1 MNEDKSNKRKDPP
14 TKDTTNTNKKK
25 IDKYFGFQTGSDNNK
40 YYAFESKSDAD
51 DFLADFG
58 AVVTKKDT
66 FHLKAE
72 FLAHKKQLD
81 KIALKNTPTTPKL
94 TPTKKKEQL
103 SPEDAASVEK
113 AVRRIIDLRPKNKI
127 VLHWK
132 TTKTSHACLVL
143 VRFKDKQGKEA
154 WNCKAKTIL
163 DIMPQYLHQFVDKHA
178 LFQDDMVKYAFN
190 NFTTS
195 VMRDLDKAPNE
206 AAGRTVSRNGTKSFF
221 EDYILHTH
229 IMLPVPELSDEK
241 EEQAS
246 IVNFCNRLGEALK
259 YVLPGAQFQSILQGC
274 VSPSFWNI
282 LTNPKNGP
290 SMVDYLDD
298 CTINVERLG
307 NLNTHIVLPAA
318 NELITFLL
326 DK

>member
-25 IDKYFGFQTGSDNNK
+25 IDKYFVFQTGSDNNK

-81 KIALKNTPTTPKL
+81 KIALKNTPTTPKP

-113 AVRRIIDLRPKNKI
+113 AVRRIIDLRPKNEI

-143 VRFKDKQGKEA
+143 VRFKDKRSVLESAHCSVLQ
-154 WNCKAKTIL
+154 
-163 DIMPQYLHQFVDKHA
+163 DITYC
-178 LFQDDMVKYAFN
+178 
-190 NFTTS
+190 
-195 VMRDLDKAPNE
+195 
-206 AAGRTVSRNGTKSFF
+206 
-221 EDYILHTH
+221 
-229 IMLPVPELSDEK
+229 ELSIWG
-241 EEQAS
+241 QIGFS
-246 IVNFCNRLGEALK
+246 CRFCTRSYGGISFSPQLSVHN
-259 YVLPGAQFQSILQGC
+259 AQ
-274 VSPSFWNI
+274 N
-282 LTNPKNGP
+282 
-290 SMVDYLDD
+290 
-298 CTINVERLG
+298 
-307 NLNTHIVLPAA
+307 
-318 NELITFLL
+318 
-326 DK
+326 